1 MVASPRRAVTIV
13 QRRETYVVTGSKAE
27 HLTEAMALA
36 GPRRDGR
43 VHTAYTDWE
52 VAWEHGDAL
61 EDGGHRPASPTVTV
75 TITSTFPRWR
85 PPPSA
90 SAELV
95 RAFEDYLAIAED
107 HERRHAEHAIAAACD
122 VLDRL
127 RALPA
132 QPTARA
138 LAEAAR
144 EVACEAL
151 AIARARDAALD
162 AHPIAASGVLR
173 TAASS

>member
-1 MVASPRRAVTIV
+1 MSASPDRAVNIV
-13 QRRETYVVTGSKAE
+13 HQRETYVVTGSKAE
-27 HLTEAMALA
+27 HLTEGMALA
-36 GPRRDGR
+36 GPRRGGR

-52 VAWEHGDAL
+52 VAWEHGDAR
-61 EDGGHRPASPTVTV
+61 EDGGHRPASPRVTV

-90 SAELV
+90 SHELV

-122 VLDRL
+122 VLERL

-132 QPTARA
+132 QATAA
-138 LAEAAR
+138 AMAEAAR
-144 EVACEAL
+144 EVATAAL
-151 AIARARDAALD
+151 ALARARDLELD
-162 AHPIAASGVLR
+162 AHPIGASALLKN
-173 TAASS
+173 AASS